1 MNSSGLISGTESSSI
16 SSATTYSN
24 LAVTLTDNEGQTT
37 SKTFSITITV
47 YTGST
52 GGGQFN

>member
-16 SSATTYSN
+16 TNATTYSN
-24 LAVTLTDNEGQTT
+24 LAVTLTDAEGQTT

-47 YTGST
+47 YTGLT